1 LAVDANLL
9 SVADPRFLVKPLTR
23 VPSSIVLIAAPDL
36 LPALEV
42 RVGGGPDEL
51 LTFADVDALRAL
63 QAILQKRPRAIVL
76 EQQFA
81 ATPRGAAL
89 MTRIKAD
96 PALATTELRIISK
109 DGDGAPPKPSPPAA
123 PLPLAVGS
131 VPTAVSATA
140 VAPPLDTRG
149 TRRAQRIPIAAGVE
163 AVVDGNT
170 VTLVNVSTFGAQVLS
185 TAVLKPNQRVRV
197 VFSDEAG
204 VIRANA
210 TVAWASFEIPAK
222 SGPRYRAGLE
232 FIDAEPT
239 QFEAYASRHR
249 G

>member
-1 LAVDANLL
+1 
-9 SVADPRFLVKPLTR
+9 

-36 LPALEV
+36 LPALEA
-42 RVGGGPDEL
+42 RVGGGADEL

-63 QAILQKRPRAIVL
+63 QAILQKRPRVIVL

-89 MTRIKAD
+89 VTRIKAD
-96 PALATTELRIISK
+96 PGLASTELRIIAR
-109 DGDGAPPKPSPPAA
+109 DGGSGGPAPALPATPTPVSLGPMPS
-123 PLPLAVGS
+123 
-131 VPTAVSATA
+131 AVSATA

-149 TRRAQRIPIAAGVE
+149 TRRGQRIAIAAGIE
-163 AVVDGNT
+163 ALVDGNS
-170 VTLVNVSTFGAQVLS
+170 VGLINLSSHGAQVLS
-185 TAVLKPNQRVRV
+185 AAVLKPNQRVRV
-197 VFSDEAG
+197 VLSDQAG

-210 TVAWASFEIPAK
+210 TVAWASFEIPSK
-222 SGPRYRAGLE
+222 GGPRYRAGLE

-249 G
+249 A

>member
-1 LAVDANLL
+1 
-9 SVADPRFLVKPLTR
+9 

-36 LPALEV
+36 LPALEA
-42 RVGGGPDEL
+42 RVGAGPDEL

-63 QAILQKRPRAIVL
+63 QAILQRRPRLIAL
-76 EQQFA
+76 EKQFA

-89 MTRIKAD
+89 VTRIKAD
-96 PALATTELRIISK
+96 PGLATTELRIVSK
-109 DGDGAPPKPSPPAA
+109 DGDGVAPPAA
-123 PLPLAVGS
+123 KPATPP
-131 VPTAVSATA
+131 VPASLGVVTGVVSATA

-149 TRRAQRIPIAAGVE
+149 TRRAQRIPIADGVS

-170 VTLVNVSTFGAQVLS
+170 VALVNLSSFGAQVLS

-197 VFSDEAG
+197 VISDESG
-204 VIRANA
+204 TIRANA
-210 TVAWASFEIPAK
+210 TVAWASFEIPSK

-239 QFEAYASRHR
+239 QFEAYAGRHR

>member
-1 LAVDANLL
+1 
-9 SVADPRFLVKPLTR
+9 

-36 LPALEV
+36 LPALEA
-42 RVGGGPDEL
+42 RIGGGPDEL
-51 LTFADVDALRAL
+51 LTFADADALRAL
-63 QAILQKRPRAIVL
+63 QAILQRRPRLIAL
-76 EQQFA
+76 EKQFA

-96 PALATTELRIISK
+96 PGLATTELRIVSK
-109 DGDGAPPKPSPPAA
+109 DGDDAAPRGAALSAAPPVPASLRA
-123 PLPLAVGS
+123 IPG
-131 VPTAVSATA
+131 AVSATV

-149 TRRAQRIPIAAGVE
+149 TRRSKRILLASGVG
-163 AVVDGNT
+163 AVVDGNA
-170 VTLVNVSTFGAQVLS
+170 VTLVDISTHGAQVLS

-197 VFSDEAG
+197 VISDESG

-239 QFEAYASRHR
+239 QFEAYAARHR
-249 G
+249 S

>member
-1 LAVDANLL
+1 
-9 SVADPRFLVKPLTR
+9 

-36 LPALEV
+36 LPALEA
-42 RVGGGPDEL
+42 RIGGGPDEL
-51 LTFADVDALRAL
+51 LTFADADALRAL
-63 QAILQKRPRAIVL
+63 QAILQRRPRLIAL
-76 EQQFA
+76 EKQFA

-96 PALATTELRIISK
+96 PGLATTELRIVSK
-109 DGDGAPPKPSPPAA
+109 DGDGAAPPPAPA
-123 PLPLAVGS
+123 PP
-131 VPTAVSATA
+131 VPASISSIPTVISATA

-149 TRRAQRIPIAAGVE
+149 TRRSKRIPLAAGVG

-170 VTLVNVSTFGAQVLS
+170 VTLVDISSHGAQVLS
-185 TAVLKPNQRVRV
+185 TVVLKPNQRVRV
-197 VFSDEAG
+197 VISDESGA
-204 VIRANA
+204 IRANA

-239 QFEAYASRHR
+239 QFEAYAARHR